1 MLRALGGKNIGKCRL
16 RAHQHSLLPP
26 LSKPRNARLVQKR
39 VRGRVLE
46 RVLRNGLHPASILD
60 FRPRLGNRCR
70 KAVAQRQRVPHPIL
84 ISSRQRRMV
93 SPAAAVAT
101 TTFRVRFYSSS
112 PQRRM
117 VSHAER
123 RRNAGLH
130 RFLISSPDL
139 GIDASFSLFTPSC
152 VHRFLI
158 LSPDLGIDARI
169 SPFTPSCLHRFL
181 ISGPNLGIDA
191 SFLRLNP
198 LSCIDS

>member
-1 MLRALGGKNIGKCRL
+1 MLRTLGGKNLGKCRL
-16 RAHQHSLLPP
+16 RAHQHPLLPP
-26 LSKPRNARLVQKR
+26 LPKPRNARLVQKR

-130 RFLISSPDL
+130 RFLIS
-139 GIDASFSLFTPSC
+139 
-152 VHRFLI
+152 
-158 LSPDLGIDARI
+158 
-169 SPFTPSCLHRFL
+169 
-181 ISGPNLGIDA
+181 GPNLGIDA
-191 SFLRLNP
+191 RICSCMTYCVHRFLISSTNLG
-198 LSCIDS
+198 IDAAQSSWR

>member
-1 MLRALGGKNIGKCRL
+1 MLRTLGGKNIGKCRL

-84 ISSRQRRMV
+84 ISSR
-93 SPAAAVAT
+93 
-101 TTFRVRFYSSS
+101 
-112 PQRRM
+112 QRRM